1 MKIPKTR
8 SSSLVPALLLAG
20 SVLFPAATHATVT
33 AIGIYLTSNS
43 TGYRYVV
50 PEGKVLILEHVAF
63 CDTWTGKPLAL
74 RIQFSINPVGPVWTT
89 TITYSE
95 NWNSLLRPIR
105 IPAGKA
111 AAIDLSYG
119 SSFQCF
125 LYGLLVDQADLYAGV
140 PASIQGLQVAGSPD
154 GQQVTGHVELQSP
167 QPSQVIVQQTEN
179 FDQWKNTLAKTE
191 GTDQSPAQKTFS
203 LTVPSG
209 TRQAFFRAHGYS
221 GERLLPPLSPP
232 PASALTVE
240 DLP

>member
-1 MKIPKTR
+1 MKTPTR
-8 SSSLVPALLLAG
+8 SSALGPVLVLAG
-20 SVLFPAATHATVT
+20 SMLFPASTHAAVT

-63 CDTWTGKPLAL
+63 CDTWTGKSMAL

-89 TITYSE
+89 TITYSQ

-119 SSFQCF
+119 ASYQCF
-125 LYGLLVDQADLYAGV
+125 LYGLLIDQADLYAGV
-140 PASIQGLQVAGSPD
+140 PASIQGLQVAGGPD

-167 QPSQVIVQQTEN
+167 QPSQVVVQQTEDL
-179 FDQWKNTLAKTE
+179 DQWKNALATIQ
-191 GTDQSPAQKTFS
+191 GSDLSPAQKTFS
-203 LTVPSG
+203 LNLPSG
-209 TRQAFFRAHGYS
+209 THQAFFRAHGRL
-221 GERLLPPLSPP
+221 GERLLPPLSPVRN
-232 PASALTVE
+232 SALTVE